1 MPHPVAF
8 GAEIPLVLRCHVQG
22 HGDTLDDIEAVVGG
36 AVEAVS
42 SRSGNSTLWAHE
54 EAKIIGLPV
63 NPLGTYLLWLLNPA
77 FRGHDFL
84 AGTVLVTGG
93 ADADGHTL
101 SVGPE
106 ALAALALLAER
117 AEQRPA

>member
-1 MPHPVAF
+1 MIEGIQISADGDITEVA
-8 GAEIPLVLRCHVQG
+8 
-22 HGDTLDDIEAVVGG
+22 LDSGYRALQAVVGG
-36 AVEAVS
+36 AVEAVA